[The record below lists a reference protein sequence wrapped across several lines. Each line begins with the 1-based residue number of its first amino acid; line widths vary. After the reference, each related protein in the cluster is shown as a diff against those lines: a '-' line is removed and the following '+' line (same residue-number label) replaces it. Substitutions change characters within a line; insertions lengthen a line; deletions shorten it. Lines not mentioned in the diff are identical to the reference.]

1 MRFNGMDPREISPRI
16 FPAKEVIGAIPP
28 RTLRTLETTGGALF
42 GGVDLGARQIK
53 IVMNVAG
60 RNHDHANE
68 LVMLL
73 NGHFCTDEPV
83 ELEPTHW
90 PGKAF
95 TAILESAGDLE
106 WRWGYG
112 TVEYAFSAPRPFAH
126 SINEMIVRFF
136 GSTLITPGGS
146 MPMLPKIAH
155 TMSAAA
161 SELVISCDNA
171 PLFRVRPV
179 TGNFSAGETITIDF
193 SKRLV
198 TRAGEA
204 AMNLV
209 DYTASTWHPDIRTAC
224 LLSVSD
230 AAGETEAR
238 WRDEWM

>member
-1 MRFNGMDPREISPRI
+1 MRFNGIDPREISPRI

-28 RTLRTLETTGGALF
+28 RTLRTLDTAGGALF
-42 GGVDLGARQIK
+42 GGIDLGARQIK
-53 IVMNVAG
+53 IVMNIAG
-60 RNHDHANE
+60 QSHDHANE

-73 NGHFCTDEPV
+73 NGHFCTGEPA

-112 TVEYAFSAPRPFAH
+112 TVEYVFSAPRPFAH
-126 SINEMIVRFF
+126 SIDEMNVLFS
-136 GSTLITPGGS
+136 GSALIAPSGTLPI
-146 MPMLPKIAH
+146 LPKITH

-161 SELVISCDNA
+161 AALVISHDNT
-171 PLFRVRPV
+171 PFFRVRP
-179 TGNFSAGETITIDF
+179 TAGSFSAGETITIDF
-193 SKRLV
+193 SNRLV
-198 TRAGEA
+198 TRVGEA

-230 AAGETEAR
+230 AAGETEVR

>member
-1 MRFNGMDPREISPRI
+1 MRFNGMDPHEISPQI

-28 RTLRTLETTGGALF
+28 RTLRMLDTAGGALY
-42 GGVDLGARQIK
+42 GGIDLGARQIK
-53 IVMNVAG
+53 IVMNIAG

-68 LVMLL
+68 LVTLL
-73 NGHFCTDEPV
+73 NGRFCTDEPA

-112 TVEYAFSAPRPFAH
+112 TVEYTFSAPRPYAH
-126 SINEMIVRFF
+126 SVDERHIRFS
-136 GSTLITPGGS
+136 GSTLITPTGTI
-146 MPMLPKIAH
+146 PMLPKITH

-161 SELVISCDNA
+161 SALAISCDSV
-171 PLFRVRPV
+171 PFFRVRPA
-179 TGNFSAGETITIDF
+179 TGGFSAGETITIDF

-198 TRAGEA
+198 TRADVA
-204 AMNLV
+204 TMSLV
-209 DYTASTWHPDIRTAC
+209 DYTASTWHPDIRAAC

-230 AAGETEAR
+230 AAGDTEVR